1 MPSLVEIRQMV
12 LKKILNLGNVFL
24 QLRNYFPLKKCV
36 VFYLKKKIDSHHP
49 RMLCAFSSGELK
61 SQENGRYFRLDR

>member
-1 MPSLVEIRQMV
+1 MPSLVEISQMV

-36 VFYLKKKIDSHHP
+36 VFYLKKKLIPITQGCFVLS
-49 RMLCAFSSGELK
+49 AQVS
-61 SQENGRYFRLDR
+61 